1 MVKEEDDESENTS
14 SEDLDEEDSSEDT
27 SVQEQADKTDVQ
39 SEEEDV
45 QSEEEDVQSEEEE
58 DVQSEEEED
67 VQSEEE
73 DVQSEEED
81 EAKKT
86 PSKQEATNHDTSSY
100 QISHRS
106 IIGIGIA
113 VVAIVII
120 AALLAAQPLANTE
133 TDRLATVNGEAITE
147 DDLSATQGMDQSQAL
162 RQAIITTV
170 LRQRAEAENVTV
182 SESEAESQLQ
192 QRLEARNRTLTGL
205 KETLQQRGVSYEERL
220 SSYRSQLAT
229 QRYLDSQIDQESIQ
243 PTEEELRQLYNQS
256 LQQFPDGQAPDYE
269 QVQPQL
275 VQRVEQQKRQR
286 ASAQVI
292 RGLVQNAN
300 VTTADGVNFTLPK
313 PQ

>member
-1 MVKEEDDESENTS
+1 MVKEEDNISENTS

-27 SVQEQADKTDVQ
+27 SVQEHADKTDV
-39 SEEEDV
+39 E
-45 QSEEEDVQSEEEE
+45 
-58 DVQSEEEED
+58 
-67 VQSEEE
+67 SEEE

-120 AALLAAQPLANTE
+120 AALLAAQPSANTE

-147 DDLSATQGMDQSQAL
+147 DDLSTTQGMDQSQAL

-192 QRLEARNRTLTGL
+192 EQLEARNRTLTGL

-229 QRYLDSQIDQESIQ
+229 QRYLNSQIDQESIR

-269 QVQPQL
+269 QVRPQL

-300 VTTADGVNFTLPK
+300 VTTADGVNFTLPT

>member
-1 MVKEEDDESENTS
+1 MVKKEDNKSENTS
-14 SEDLDEEDSSEDT
+14 SEDFDEEDSSDDT
-27 SVQEQADKTDVQ
+27 SVQEQADKT
-39 SEEEDV
+39 
-45 QSEEEDVQSEEEE
+45 
-58 DVQSEEEED
+58 D

-120 AALLAAQPLANTE
+120 AALLAAQPPANTE

-170 LRQRAEAENVTV
+170 LRQRAQAENVTV

-192 QRLEARNRTLTGL
+192 QRLEARNRTLAGL

-229 QRYLDSQIDQESIQ
+229 QRYLDSQIDQESIR
-243 PTEEELRQLYNQS
+243 PTEGELRQLYNQS

-269 QVQPQL
+269 QVRPQL

-300 VTTADGVNFTLPK
+300 VTTADGVNFTLPT